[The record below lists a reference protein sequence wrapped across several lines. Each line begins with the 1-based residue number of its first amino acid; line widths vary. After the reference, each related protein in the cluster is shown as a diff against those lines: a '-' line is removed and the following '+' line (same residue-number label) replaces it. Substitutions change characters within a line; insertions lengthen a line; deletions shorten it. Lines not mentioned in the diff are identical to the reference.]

1 MIEQISMF
9 IDPIDEKVRDRLK
22 MYLTDKW
29 GKAFDTEKKID
40 HLIKGFS
47 GGMVG
52 DFCWEVRNGILYASD
67 RTFNNF
73 EPDAT
78 VRKYTKEDLM
88 EMAQEMEES

>member
-29 GKAFDTEKKID
+29 GKPFDVEKKID
-40 HLIKGFS
+40 RLIKGFS
-47 GGMVG
+47 GGMVDG
-52 DFCWEVRNGILYASD
+52 FCWEVRNGILYASD
-67 RTFNNF
+67 RTFNTF
-73 EPDAT
+73 EPDSS
-78 VRKYTKEDLM
+78 VRRYTKSDLM